1 MNEEEFIRK
10 VLELVS
16 YDVNVLEQRI
26 NSFNEQTTDSQTVN
40 DD

>member
-16 YDVNVLEQRI
+16 YDVNVLEQKIR
-26 NSFNEQTTDSQTVN
+26 SFNEQTDSQSVS

>member
-26 NSFNEQTTDSQTVN
+26 NSFNEQTDSQSVS

>member
-16 YDVNVLEQRI
+16 YDANVLEQRI
-26 NSFNEQTTDSQTVN
+26 SSFNEQTDSQSVS